1 MGYELLLD
9 GQRCVDIDECSNL
22 DDPCN
27 GGKCI
32 NTPGG
37 YSCVCSGGLMMGP
50 DAKSCLD
57 LDECAINDDVCR
69 YWYFR
74 LFMFQIQFKIIIFS
88 FMINPKNF
96 FTLRHG
102 KCENTLGSFR
112 CLCDDGYSV
121 KSLSSAQFGDRENIE
136 EGKITIS

>member
-57 LDECAINDDVCR
+57 LDECAINNDVCR
-69 YWYFR
+69 YEFSQYSTYFI
-74 LFMFQIQFKIIIFS
+74 LFGNIIPSNPS
-88 FMINPKNF
+88 F
-96 FTLRHG
+96 
-102 KCENTLGSFR
+102 E
-112 CLCDDGYSV
+112 
-121 KSLSSAQFGDRENIE
+121 
-136 EGKITIS
+136 

>member
-57 LDECAINDDVCR
+57 LDECAINNDVCR
-69 YWYFR
+69 YEYCQCSIF
-74 LFMFQIQFKIIIFS
+74 LFSCTLSFTFIQLLF
-88 FMINPKNF
+88 
-96 FTLRHG
+96 
-102 KCENTLGSFR
+102 
-112 CLCDDGYSV
+112 
-121 KSLSSAQFGDRENIE
+121 
-136 EGKITIS
+136 